1 MSSGLLRVR
10 RYSYWHLLSKE
21 GSNCYQFSR
30 ARYHPVVSKYAELLG
45 FKGIRVNDPKD
56 IDASWDE
63 AFAADRPVVLSVKT
77 DPNTPPLTAHI
88 TLEQESG

>member
-45 FKGIRVNDPKD
+45 FKGIRVNDPK
-56 IDASWDE
+56 ASML
-63 AFAADRPVVLSVKT
+63 RGMK
-77 DPNTPPLTAHI
+77 PLLLTG
-88 TLEQESG
+88 QSS